1 MELMATKKQL
11 EEEVGRLRSERDEL
25 LSKKREEENQ
35 AIAVSSCP
43 CGISQ
48 KLNQFTNS
56 LVTSKPDLDSAPAI
70 SVLEKLKEQL
80 MVISDFV
87 KEMEV
92 SAKAEKRLGTAAA
105 GEKAEHLQRLKSG
118 FRICKP
124 QGTFLWPN
132 MVKSNS
138 SSPQVVV
145 QVEVPTPTSVSSSSA
160 SAPLQILPYHR
171 YPTSPVKPLAERR
184 AVAVTVSTASNSPSY
199 EDDLLW
205 ASTSSASQS
214 VAFNCSLRNSHAFI
228 VTNVAHS
235 SNNTISAPIK
245 LATLAFLGLGLI
257 PLKVLRDLFIFSY
270 NHHKKFDRV

>member
-171 YPTSPVKPLAERR
+171 YPTSPVKPLVERR

-199 EDDLLW
+199 EDGANLTLMP
-205 ASTSSASQS
+205 SYGLGVIENESSLTAPLGRH
-214 VAFNCSLRNSHAFI
+214 LRLHR
-228 VTNVAHS
+228 
-235 SNNTISAPIK
+235 
-245 LATLAFLGLGLI
+245 LAALAFLGLGLI

-270 NHHKKFDRV
+270 NHHKKFDGV